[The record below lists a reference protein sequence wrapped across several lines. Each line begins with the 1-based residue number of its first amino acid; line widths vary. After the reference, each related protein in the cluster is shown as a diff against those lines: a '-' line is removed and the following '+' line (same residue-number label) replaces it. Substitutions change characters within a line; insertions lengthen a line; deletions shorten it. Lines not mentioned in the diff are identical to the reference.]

1 MHFPIFRDSS
11 LMDCSDWEDLNTK
24 YRIATLRYGRFVDS
38 LKRRD
43 RTDRDEEEATR
54 LGDEMNEA
62 QRALMRHQ
70 TEHGCRG

>member
-1 MHFPIFRDSS
+1 
-11 LMDCSDWEDLNTK
+11 MDCSDWEDLNTK

-43 RTDRDEEEATR
+43 RTDRDAEEATR
-54 LGDEMNEA
+54 LEDEMKAAE
-62 QRALMRHQ
+62 RALMRNQ